1 MKDNGTYYVMYNTL
15 GAGKRQSSIAYS
27 TDLIH
32 WTPAYNY
39 ARFPGGTDPSDWN
52 YNMFCGHMF
61 KYEDLYYV
69 IFPGQDSSHD
79 YAKFGLYASHSPLFP
94 ENDTEFKGIV
104 MIGDKTGWDAGD
116 MDTPWIVPFNNVMHM
131 YYAACGSC
139 WSQTGLAIL
148 NDIPQALTG
157 AYPPGNYIDTN
168 RAATASLQIMPPAG
182 WQKSLA
188 GYKKSN
194 GQNFEITL
202 TPSVSGRATVLKD
215 TNATCHW
222 NYIRI
227 SLAREG
233 ARYRHGSEPIIPIRV
248 IMIFTYMGIPVEAGA
263 GSRPG
268 LPMGIFHYW
277 TAGAFVD
284 TCRALFR
291 QYLVQAPGGVRHC
304 RRYL

>member
-1 MKDNGTYYVMYNTL
+1 MMYPASGTSGTVMGLATSTDGINWTKYANNPVFNDPNWASGDTESPCFSVMKDNGTYYVMYNTL

-79 YAKFGLYASHSPLFP
+79 YAKFGLYASHSPLLP

-104 MIGDKTGWDAGD
+104 MIGDKTGWDSGD
-116 MDTPWIVPFNNVMHM
+116 MDTPWIVPINNVMHM

-157 AYPPGNYIDTN
+157 AYLPGNYIDTN
-168 RAATASLQIMPPAG
+168 RSATASLQIMPPAG

-188 GYKKSN
+188 G
-194 GQNFEITL
+194 
-202 TPSVSGRATVLKD
+202 
-215 TNATCHW
+215 
-222 NYIRI
+222 
-227 SLAREG
+227 
-233 ARYRHGSEPIIPIRV
+233 
-248 IMIFTYMGIPVEAGA
+248 
-263 GSRPG
+263 
-268 LPMGIFHYW
+268 
-277 TAGAFVD
+277 
-284 TCRALFR
+284 
-291 QYLVQAPGGVRHC
+291 
-304 RRYL
+304 